1 MNWEKELQ
9 GMSNA
14 RVLDVATS
22 AGGFLEHIGSYLP
35 NPEKMIGIDTNQR
48 AIDAATGRLGE
59 KGYEF
64 MCMSGTEL
72 GFEDASFDVVAMSNS
87 LHHFSD
93 PESILEE
100 MKRVLKPDGI
110 LLIYEMVRDG
120 VTPKQQSHVFL
131 HDFWGKVDT
140 QLGDLH
146 NPTFMQKELSGML
159 EEMDEMEFLFSEL
172 EVIDEAEM
180 PEENPEEMNQEIRG
194 ILDHY
199 VERATSNNLDNLED
213 IKEEADA
220 IMQYVEKEGFDSAPQ
235 YYYLL
240 RKKNA

>member
-1 MNWEKELQ
+1 MYEWN
-9 GMSNA
+9 
-14 RVLDVATS
+14 
-22 AGGFLEHIGSYLP
+22 
-35 NPEKMIGIDTNQR
+35 R
-48 AIDAATGRLGE
+48 A
-59 KGYEF
+59 
-64 MCMSGTEL
+64 
-72 GFEDASFDVVAMSNS
+72 
-87 LHHFSD
+87 
-93 PESILEE
+93 
-100 MKRVLKPDGI
+100 
-110 LLIYEMVRDG
+110 G

-159 EEMDEMEFLFSEL
+159 EEMDEMEFLLSEL